1 MVPKFLIPLTDCGQT
16 KLLSHISPLGTAMKN
31 KKSSY
36 GARMPLAVTLIVAA
50 FVSAFFISTYSNKGS
65 NYWVLAKAATAGH
78 VINKSDLITSHMN
91 LGPSSN
97 NYLSTS
103 DQVIGLVATRTMV
116 PGEVL
121 STTDLAASADVMATS
136 AVPLSLRFPDLAS
149 GVLEGDSVDI
159 YWVFDSRNGEAVI
172 DPILIM
178 GGVTIITIDDS
189 KNSLSE
195 DVSITVAIEETQVLR
210 VLSAT
215 TQGRLVVVRT
225 HV

>member
-1 MVPKFLIPLTDCGQT
+1 
-16 KLLSHISPLGTAMKN
+16 MKN

-36 GARMPLAVTLIVAA
+36 GARMPLAITLIVAA

-65 NYWVLAKAATAGH
+65 DYWVLANSVTPGH
-78 VINKSDLITSHMN
+78 VINESDLVTSHMN
-91 LGPSSN
+91 LGGSSGS
-97 NYLSTS
+97 YLSTS
-103 DQVIGLVATRTMV
+103 DQVIGLVATRKMV
-116 PGEVL
+116 AGEVV
-121 STTDLAASADVMATS
+121 SITDLAASADVMATS
-136 AVPLSLRFPDLAS
+136 AVPLSLRSSDLAS
-149 GVLEGDSVDI
+149 GIIEGDPVDI

-178 GGVTIITIDDS
+178 GGVTIITLDDS
-189 KNSLSE
+189 KNSLGG

>member
-1 MVPKFLIPLTDCGQT
+1 M
-16 KLLSHISPLGTAMKN
+16 SSPLGTAMKN

-36 GARMPLAVTLIVAA
+36 GARMPLAITLIVAA

-65 NYWVLAKAATAGH
+65 DYWVLANSVTPGH
-78 VINKSDLITSHMN
+78 VINESDLVTSHMN
-91 LGPSSN
+91 LGGSSGS
-97 NYLSTS
+97 YLSTS
-103 DQVIGLVATRTMV
+103 DQVIGLVATRKMV
-116 PGEVL
+116 AGEVV
-121 STTDLAASADVMATS
+121 SITDLAASADVMATS
-136 AVPLSLRFPDLAS
+136 AVPLSLRSSDLAS
-149 GVLEGDSVDI
+149 GIMEGDPVDI

-178 GGVTIITIDDS
+178 GGVTIITLDDS
-189 KNSLSE
+189 KNSLGG